1 MSFVVDASVAIKWFV
16 EEDLSEEAA
25 AILGYG
31 EALFAPE
38 LLLAEIGNVLWKKV
52 IRGELAPH
60 RAHEIAGK
68 TEAGIP
74 ALYSMRLLNARALH
88 IALTLGHPVYD
99 CFYIACAE
107 MTDSVVVTADQR
119 LCAAVQGTD
128 FEPLTR
134 YLGDP
139 NFSENGEQGFRP
151 VR

>member
-25 AILGYG
+25 AILDYG
-31 EALFAPE
+31 EPLFAPE

-52 IRGELAPH
+52 IRGELAPD

-74 ALYSMRLLNARALH
+74 ALFSMRLLNARALH

-107 MTDSVVVTADQR
+107 MTDSVVVTADER
-119 LCAAVQGTD
+119 LVRVSVGTE
-128 FEPLTR
+128 FAPL
-134 YLGDP
+134 
-139 NFSENGEQGFRP
+139 
-151 VR
+151 VRRL

>member
-1 MSFVVDASVAIKWFV
+1 MSFVVDASVALTWFV
-16 EEDLSEEAA
+16 DEDLSEEAA

-31 EALFAPE
+31 EPLFAPE

-52 IRGELAPH
+52 IRGELAPD

-74 ALYSMRLLNARALH
+74 ALFSMRLLNARALH

-107 MTDSVVVTADQR
+107 MTDSVVVTADER
-119 LCAAVQGTD
+119 LVRVSAGTE
-128 FEPLTR
+128 FAPL
-134 YLGDP
+134 
-139 NFSENGEQGFRP
+139 
-151 VR
+151 VRHL

>member
-16 EEDLSEEAA
+16 EEDLSEAA
-25 AILGYG
+25 EVLLGYG
-31 EALFAPE
+31 EPLFAPE

-52 IRGELAPH
+52 IRGEITPDQAY
-60 RAHEIAGK
+60 EIAAK
-68 TEAGIP
+68 TEAGVP
-74 ALYSMRLLNARALH
+74 ALYSLRLLSVRALE

-107 MTDSVVVTADQR
+107 MADGVVVTADQR
-119 LCAAVQGTD
+119 LSAAVQGTA

-139 NFSENGEQGFRP
+139 NFPGNGEEEGR
-151 VR
+151 

>member
-1 MSFVVDASVAIKWFV
+1 
-16 EEDLSEEAA
+16 
-25 AILGYG
+25 
-31 EALFAPE
+31 
-38 LLLAEIGNVLWKKV
+38 
-52 IRGELAPH
+52 
-60 RAHEIAGK
+60 
-68 TEAGIP
+68 
-74 ALYSMRLLNARALH
+74 
-88 IALTLGHPVYD
+88 
-99 CFYIACAE
+99 